1 MDETYTINGY
11 EQKEES
17 TGSRKLTP
25 EQVDRIIAM
34 AGVVER
40 TPYGFIMA
48 NISSTNS
55 AVPLVVESLLKYGCD
70 LHDGRQENA
79 GGIRLRRNRK
89 YTSEELTAQE
99 YVEIELNKRL
109 GSACTWEPSD
119 ENGLP
124 QLESPVTPISAQY
137 GSMDGAVAS
146 SFLLVRG
153 DLKEAIEAG
162 NFAGVQLIEA
172 KVLSKKPQPP
182 KEKAWF
188 IWSSHLLPP
197 INNLCHSDDGNFFKY
212 KETSSYRACYAYTGY
227 LQKSELYYNRA
238 DFKSSTFDVGVTL
251 EKFGS
256 RQTFQRRVVY
266 SRKFVTFLQGLG
278 VKIQGYP
285 VHLVDTQSPPW
296 VGPYPEPLDH
306 LNIRPGWLDQYA

>member
-17 TGSRKLTP
+17 SDSRKLTP

-48 NISSTNS
+48 NVSSTDP
-55 AVPLVVESLLKYGCD
+55 AVPLVVESLLKFGCD
-70 LHDGRQENA
+70 LHDGRQENT
-79 GGIRLRRNRK
+79 GGIQLSRMRR
-89 YTSEELTAQE
+89 YTCDELVSQE
-99 YVEIELNKRL
+99 YIEIKLEERL
-109 GSACTWEPSD
+109 GRACTWEPSD
-119 ENGLP
+119 EHGLP
-124 QLESPVTPISAQY
+124 QLQAPVAPISTQI
-137 GSMDGAVAS
+137 GTMDGS
-146 SFLLVRG
+146 RGGSFLLVRG
-153 DLKEAIEAG
+153 DIKEAIEAG

-227 LQKSELYYNRA
+227 LQKSELCYNRA
-238 DFKSSTFDVGVTL
+238 DFKSATFDVGVTL
-251 EKFGS
+251 ERFGS

-266 SRKFVTFLQGLG
+266 SRKFVTFLQGLD

-306 LNIRPGWLDQYA
+306 LNIRAAWLDQCA